1 MEDVLRL
8 YAKKQND
15 AEPVVCLDERPVQ
28 LLDPARRGLPMRRGV
43 PARADYEYVRRGTA
57 NIFCV
62 VEPLTGRRLTT
73 ATSKRAGSDFAR
85 MLAKI
90 ARRYSAA
97 RVIHLV
103 VDNLSTHSERCIKA
117 ALGDEEGRALWRRFR
132 VHFTPKH
139 GSWLNAAEM
148 EVSLVSRECLGGR
161 RIGDLE
167 TLQREVRAWSR
178 CADQQRRRIEWKFRV
193 GDARRTFRYDG
204 ITTSRS
210 KD

>member
-1 MEDVLRL
+1 MWCVPRIDAEYVKRMEDVLRL

-28 LLDPARRGLPMRRGV
+28 LLAPARSGLPIKPGV
-43 PARADYEYVRRGTA
+43 PVRTDYEYVRRGTA

-73 ATSKRAGSDFAR
+73 ATARRAGADFAR
-85 MLAKI
+85 MLARI
-90 ARRYSAA
+90 ARRYRHA

-103 VDNLSTHSERCIKA
+103 VDNLSTHSERCVKD
-117 ALGDEEGRALWRRFR
+117 ALGEEAGRSLWRRFR
-132 VHFTPKH
+132 LHFTPKH

-148 EVSLVSRECLGGR
+148 EVSFVSRECLGNR

-167 TLQREVRAWSR
+167 TLKREVTAWS
-178 CADQQRRRIEWKFRV
+178 
-193 GDARRTFRYDG
+193 DAL
-204 ITTSRS
+204 TTIVVASTGS
-210 KD
+210 FA